1 MLKPIATTILVALV
15 ALAGCQSR
23 TASPTADTA
32 GRTGPL
38 FEKIR
43 GLDTAVFDAFNTCQI
58 AGNLEKHGAF
68 FAEDVEFY
76 HDEGGVTW
84 NRQDML
90 ANTRQF
96 VCGHYTRE
104 LMPGSLRVYPVK
116 DFGAIEQGAHRF
128 CQSDTG
134 NCDGAADFVI
144 VWRQRGDEWT
154 ITRVLSYGHH
164 PI

>member
-15 ALAGCQSR
+15 SLAGCQSR
-23 TASPTADTA
+23 TASPTADTS

-43 GLDTAVFDAFNTCQI
+43 TLDTAVFDAFNTCQI

-116 DFGAIEQGAHRF
+116 DFGASSRALIASANPIPATATVPPISSSSG
-128 CQSDTG
+128 G
-134 NCDGAADFVI
+134 NAVMSGRSRA
-144 VWRQRGDEWT
+144 
-154 ITRVLSYGHH
+154 S
-164 PI
+164 